1 MPGACPG
8 YGIEY
13 SNTEP
18 TPNLFFHL
26 RERWIQSAQ
35 SIVRTSQA
43 GFKPETD
50 NRAGASCRHAERS
63 SCQHDQSSR
72 FFALDACLNRQ
83 PCVIVSTS
91 GSADRERQIALYIDS
106 GDLINQ
112 DRL

>member
-43 GFKPETD
+43 GLKHETC
-50 NRAGASCRHAERS
+50 NRTGASGRHAERS

-72 FFALDACLNRQ
+72 FCVLDTCLNRHLRDFW
-83 PCVIVSTS
+83 VRWSVSAKS
-91 GSADRERQIALYIDS
+91 LSYIDS
-106 GDLINQ
+106 GYLINQ
-112 DRL
+112 VRL